1 MLTSAPKA
9 WPSSSSHSTSAS
21 PLASIV
27 ADVHGPCAA
36 VCLKTLPGD
45 VDGGNG
51 DDDDDD
57 DDDVDDDVAGLAGD
71 ALHGRTDAGP
81 AFAHDVD
88 HDVDDG
94 GEADGDISTR
104 DITTT

>member
-1 MLTSAPKA
+1 MRLRMMMMMMMMMS
-9 WPSSSSHSTSAS
+9 
-21 PLASIV
+21 
-27 ADVHGPCAA
+27 AA
-36 VCLKTLPGD
+36 VCLTTLPGD
-45 VDGGNG
+45 VDG
-51 DDDDDD
+51 DDDA
-57 DDDVDDDVAGLAGD
+57 VAGLAGD

-94 GEADGDISTR
+94 EEADGDISMR